1 MNPKRLFFYFFV
13 FLSIVSCSSK
23 DEPLRVVIE
32 KAMSRSAQQYKR
44 MSEYLIDS
52 IGRYPRTYING
63 KIMTSNTHWWCSG
76 FFPGSLWYLYEYS
89 NDKDI
94 LNYAKIYTERLRKEM
109 YETDN
114 HDIGF
119 MIFCSYGNGYRLTGN
134 EDYASVI
141 DTACISLSSRYQE
154 NMELIRSW
162 DFNKKIWQYPVI
174 IDNMMN
180 LEMLMWGAEKFN
192 NDYFKSIAIN
202 HADKTIYHHFRK
214 DYSSYHLVSYDT
226 ITSLPHVKQTHQG
239 YSDES
244 AWARGQAWGL
254 YGYTYMYRFTKDIK
268 YLEMASNIAKF
279 MINHPN
285 MPSDMIPYWDYN
297 APNIPNEERDASAA
311 AVMASALLEL
321 SEYVTADEK
330 KEFIRVAEKQIRTL
344 SSNEYLAEEGDNG
357 LFILKHSVGSKP
369 FKKNGPFY
377 GEVDAPLTY
386 ADYYYLEAMIRWLNL
401 NKQ

>member
-1 MNPKRLFFYFFV
+1 MDPRRLFFYFFV
-13 FLSIVSCSSK
+13 SLFMVGCTSK
-23 DEPLRVVIE
+23 EEPMRVVIE

-63 KIMTSNTHWWCSG
+63 KIMTSDTHWWCSG

-89 NDKDI
+89 KDNDI

-154 NMELIRSW
+154 NMGLIRSW

-180 LEMLMWGAEKFN
+180 LEMLMWGAKKFN
-192 NDYFKSIAIN
+192 NDYFKRIAIN
-202 HADKTIYHHFRK
+202 HADKTMHHHFRK

-268 YLEMASNIAKF
+268 YLDMARNIAKF
-279 MINHPN
+279 MISHPN

-330 KEFIRVAEKQIRTL
+330 KEFISVAEKQIRTL
-344 SSNEYLAEEGDNG
+344 SSNEYLADEGDNG

-369 FKKNGPFY
+369 FKENGPFY

-401 NKQ
+401 NK